1 MGGRLALASSG
12 SGESANKVVVETRLK
27 GAGMHWKR
35 ENVNAMLALRN
46 AVCNDRWAAAWAA
59 SSTCHQQQRH
69 QRRYNRTRA
78 SVQPRFLPVPAAL
91 VAFLSA
97 TRTDDDGSCLASV
110 SGNTHLNCTP
120 GGFAAAASC
129 CHPSLEASFQQPFEE
144 SCPCKTLNPTPG
156 RRLDCFYRANGVCFF
171 SEYRRGSE
179 TS

>member
-1 MGGRLALASSG
+1 
-12 SGESANKVVVETRLK
+12 
-27 GAGMHWKR
+27 MHWKR

-59 SSTCHQQQRH
+59 SYTCHQQQRH

-110 SGNTHLNCTP
+110 SGNNHLNCTP

-144 SCPCKTLNPTPG
+144 SCPCKTLNPTRMNLCRILPSAHYKI
-156 RRLDCFYRANGVCFF
+156 RAFYGINEFVKPF
-171 SEYRRGSE
+171 SLPSYRMSIDVHSFKCSAFSKCVHS
-179 TS
+179 TM